1 MFEYKDPTGTARAA
15 VIAVACYAVTD
26 LLASIAAFVMP
37 PDPVEPGPADFVAL
51 VNAFALLASLIC
63 VARWIYRTNA
73 NAHSFSDAVSITPG
87 WAIGWFFVPFANLVK
102 PYEGVKET
110 WQASHQVAGR
120 YEEVETPLLP
130 WWWGLWLV
138 TNAASGISAR
148 IATMSGEP
156 MSALLGFDVFVSIA
170 NVGLCLVLI
179 QLMTRLS
186 RTQIAAN
193 EGNVF
198 A

>member
-15 VIAVACYAVTD
+15 VISVACFAVSD
-26 LLASIAAFVMP
+26 LVASSAAFVMP
-37 PDPVEPGPADFVAL
+37 PDSAEVGPADLVGIVNFFV
-51 VNAFALLASLIC
+51 LLASMIL

-102 PYEGVKET
+102 PYQGVKET

-120 YEEVETPLLP
+120 YEDVETPLLS

-138 TNAASGISAR
+138 TNVASGISAR
-148 IATMSGEP
+148 IGAMSGAP
-156 MSALLGFDVFVSIA
+156 MSGLLGFDVFVSIA

-186 RTQIAAN
+186 RTQVAASQSD
-193 EGNVF
+193 VF